1 MRLRDITEAA
11 DAAIAIPDLFW
22 RGSTRAMSSSHL
34 TWLRMQRREGRE
46 VSKTLPAEIESML
59 DSGATRRVHGL
70 SYNMPWKINRTYD
83 GMSNWG
89 FGIYFGS
96 DLEWARR
103 YGDCITVAR
112 VDPTEVL
119 AISDK
124 DFANEVEGT
133 TGGLLRQRLTRA
145 VPDRRMS
152 DEAGVMYK
160 VVKSIKKTAKALY
173 VSVGEGRGQ
182 LCVFHPSA
190 ISPICYFEVGSES

>member
-11 DAAIAIPDLFW
+11 NEAIAIPDFFW
-22 RGSTRAMSSSHL
+22 RGTSRAMSTSYL
-34 TWLRMQRREGRE
+34 TWLRTPRVEGRE
-46 VSKTLPAEIESML
+46 VNKTLPADIESLL
-59 DSGATRRVHGL
+59 DSGVTQRVYGL

-89 FGIYFGS
+89 FGIYFAS

-103 YGDCITVAR
+103 YGDCITVVR
-112 VDPTEVL
+112 VDPSEIL
-119 AISDK
+119 AIQDT
-124 DFANEVEGT
+124 DFSQSVEGT
-133 TGGLLRQRLTRA
+133 TGGLLREKLTRA

-152 DEAGVMYK
+152 EEAGVMYK

-173 VSVGEGRGQ
+173 VSVGEGHGQ

-190 ISPICYFEVGSES
+190 ISPFCYFEVKDGQ